1 MNQLNKYVYL
11 LLAVAII
18 LAAAFGYM
26 LKGALTK
33 PEIIKTEIPVL
44 VPGKD
49 SVIGKTIII
58 RDSSK
63 QVAELKTDTAKTTFN
78 SLHIFGD
85 DSLKHKADITYLF
98 SENSFVYEPEFDL
111 IKTNHIRV
119 DTLKLKET
127 KIVNE
132 CDPGFFEEPY
142 VNYLLGVLTSIVLYF
157 LGSGI

>member
-1 MNQLNKYVYL
+1 MDQPNKYIYV
-11 LLAVAII
+11 LLAVAIV

-49 SVIGKTIII
+49 SVIVRTIVI
-58 RDSSK
+58 RDSTK
-63 QVAELKTDTAKTTFN
+63 QSAEVKDDIAKTSYS
-78 SLHIFGD
+78 SLHVFD
-85 DSLKHKADITYLF
+85 DDTLKHKADITYLF

-111 IKTNHIRV
+111 IKSDHVRV
-119 DTLKLKET
+119 DTLRITET
-127 KIVNE
+127 KTVNK

-142 VNYLLGVLTSIVLYF
+142 VNFILGVIASVALFLLGGF
-157 LGSGI
+157 